1 MKSKCHKIEK
11 IMGLYLFNEL
21 AEQERAAF
29 ESHLQTCPACAA
41 RLAQFK
47 QTQGLIS
54 AAQTPTPSPDW
65 DRSWLMIR
73 KNLVE
78 HRERQQGRKRVPVPA
93 LRWAGALAGVMVIFL
108 LGLWAGIRVKGT
120 TVEPKTPE
128 AIVSAYIAREFQE
141 HMENIKP
148 VILEYANYWRS
159 AGRPLDLPV
168 EKERVIRLLMQNQQL
183 LCQIPGEH
191 NRDMQ
196 QLLNELNVIL
206 TKIAVITWDDP
217 GSLSAVKKMIRQK
230 GLLFK
235 MEALRPIEETG
246 LAL

>member
-1 MKSKCHKIEK
+1 MKIKCHKIEK

-21 AEQERAAF
+21 AEQKRAAF
-29 ESHLQTCPACAA
+29 EGHLQTCPVCSAQW
-41 RLAQFK
+41 AQFR
-47 QTQGLIS
+47 QTQAFIS
-54 AAQTPTPSPDW
+54 AAQAPMPSPDW
-65 DRSWLMIR
+65 DRSWQVIR

-78 HRERQQGRKRVPVPA
+78 HRERQQGRERVIVPA
-93 LRWAGALAGVMVIFL
+93 LRWAGVLVGGVVIFL
-108 LGLWAGIRVKGT
+108 LGLWAGARVKGT
-120 TVEPKTPE
+120 VAGSKAPG
-128 AIVSAYIAREFQE
+128 AIVSPYIAREFQE
-141 HMENIKP
+141 HMENLKP

-168 EKERVIRLLMQNQQL
+168 AKEQVIRLLVQNQQL
-183 LCQIPGEH
+183 LCQIPGEN

-206 TKIAVITWDDP
+206 TKIAMITWDDP
-217 GSLSAVKKMIRQK
+217 DSLSAVKKMIRQK

-235 MEALRPIEETG
+235 MEALRPLAEAG